1 LNLGAPLGLEPVP
14 FANHFGAVAGLST
27 LPPFFTWC
35 GVLMLIPVY
44 LLFALCVGL
53 TIVEIPPAE
62 LGSTDLLVAF
72 AALAYFVMSGWLL
85 QEITAVLK
93 NLEGM

>member
-1 LNLGAPLGLEPVP
+1 
-14 FANHFGAVAGLST
+14 
-27 LPPFFTWC
+27 
-35 GVLMLIPVY
+35 MLIPVY

-62 LGSTDLLVAF
+62 LGLKGLLVAF

-85 QEITAVLK
+85 HEITAVLK
-93 NLEGM
+93 NLERM

>member
-1 LNLGAPLGLEPVP
+1 
-14 FANHFGAVAGLST
+14 
-27 LPPFFTWC
+27 
-35 GVLMLIPVY
+35 MLLPVY

-62 LGSTDLLVAF
+62 LGSTNLLVAF
-72 AALAYFVMSGWLL
+72 ATLAYFVMSGWLL
-85 QEITAVLK
+85 QKITAVLK

>member
-1 LNLGAPLGLEPVP
+1 
-14 FANHFGAVAGLST
+14 
-27 LPPFFTWC
+27 
-35 GVLMLIPVY
+35 MLIPVY

-72 AALAYFVMSGWLL
+72 AALAYFVVSGW
-85 QEITAVLK
+85 
-93 NLEGM
+93 

>member
-1 LNLGAPLGLEPVP
+1 
-14 FANHFGAVAGLST
+14 
-27 LPPFFTWC
+27 
-35 GVLMLIPVY
+35 MLIPVY

-72 AALAYFVMSGWLL
+72 AALAYFVVSGWLL
-85 QEITAVLK
+85 QEIAAALK
-93 NLEGM
+93 DLEGM

>member
-1 LNLGAPLGLEPVP
+1 MNLGAPLGFEPVP
-14 FANHFGAVAGLST
+14 FANLFSAVAGLST

-53 TIVEIPPAE
+53 TIVEIPP
-62 LGSTDLLVAF
+62 DLLVAF

>member
-1 LNLGAPLGLEPVP
+1 
-14 FANHFGAVAGLST
+14 
-27 LPPFFTWC
+27 
-35 GVLMLIPVY
+35 
-44 LLFALCVGL
+44 LFALCVGL

-62 LGSTDLLVAF
+62 LGSTNLLVAF
-72 AALAYFVMSGWLL
+72 AALAYFVVSGWLL

>member
-1 LNLGAPLGLEPVP
+1 VLNRHRFSNSLQCRCGPSTVP
-14 FANHFGAVAGLST
+14 TFFA
-27 LPPFFTWC
+27 WC

-72 AALAYFVMSGWLL
+72 AALAYFVVSGWLL
-85 QEITAVLK
+85 QEIAAALK
-93 NLEGM
+93 DLEGM

>member
-1 LNLGAPLGLEPVP
+1 VPVRSFDRSHNFLHGA
-14 FANHFGAVAGLST
+14 
-27 LPPFFTWC
+27 

-62 LGSTDLLVAF
+62 LGSTNLLVAF
-72 AALAYFVMSGWLL
+72 AALAYFVVSGWLL